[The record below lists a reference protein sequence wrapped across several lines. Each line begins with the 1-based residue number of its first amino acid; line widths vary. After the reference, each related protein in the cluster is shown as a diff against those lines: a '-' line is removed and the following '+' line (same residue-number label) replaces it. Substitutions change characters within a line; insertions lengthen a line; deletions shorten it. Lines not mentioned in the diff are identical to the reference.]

1 VARRVSFK
9 RFLPILVVT
18 LAAAG
23 AVVSLA
29 SAGGIRDWEPC
40 PMSENGIDLVCPD
53 GHVGV
58 PYSIKFRAVEE
69 PPCQPGEDHWHVIND
84 APPTGLS
91 LASDGTLSGT
101 PAEPGTWG
109 FWVEM
114 KLPDNDHCNG
124 TTDTSQERFVITIKP
139 GVPTPPKL
147 TIGPEQSS
155 VPHATVGTSFRL
167 QMQAN
172 LTDPKTWTVEGP
184 LPTGLN
190 LDAATGLIS
199 GTPTV
204 AGTYPFTVRA
214 AIADGRTDTKAL
226 AIVVRAPLAIS
237 ASEEDPLLS
246 EVGVRF
252 ELFLTP
258 SGGSEAYTWAQTSGR
273 LPRGLTFANGTIT
286 GRPLRAGDYE
296 FALTLTDSEGRT
308 ETYEGDFTVSPRLKI
323 AQPRPK
329 AGIVGKRYQ
338 LALKQI
344 GGAGEALWRVKR
356 GPLPRGILFDPVNG
370 LFYGIPAR
378 AGTWRVLVEIK
389 DELGVKATATA
400 VIVVKPNPALK
411 LKKR

>member
-1 VARRVSFK
+1 VSFK
-9 RFLPILVVT
+9 RFLPILVLA

-53 GHVGV
+53 GQVGT
-58 PYSIKFRAVEE
+58 PYTIKFRAVEE

-101 PAEPGTWG
+101 PTEPGTWG

-124 TTDTSQERFVITIKP
+124 TTDTTQERFVITIKP
-139 GVPTPPKL
+139 GIPVPPKL
-147 TIGPEQSS
+147 TIGPEQNA
-155 VPHATVGTSFRL
+155 VPHATVGTTFQL

-172 LTDPKTWTVEGP
+172 LADTKTWTVEGS

-190 LDAATGLIS
+190 LDAATGLIA

-204 AGTYPFTVRA
+204 AGTYPFMVRA

-226 AIVVRAPLAIS
+226 TIVVRAPLAIE

-258 SGGSEAYTWAQTSGR
+258 SGGSAIYTWAQTSGR
-273 LPRGLTFANGTIT
+273 LPSGLTFANGTIT
-286 GRPLRAGDYE
+286 GRPTRAGDYE
-296 FALTLTDSEGRT
+296 FTLTLTDTEGRT
-308 ETYEGDFTVSPRLKI
+308 ATYEGDFTVAPRLKI
-323 AQPRPK
+323 AKPRPK
-329 AGIVGKRYQ
+329 AGMVGKRYQ
-338 LALKQI
+338 LAMKQI
-344 GGAGEALWRVKR
+344 GGAGDALWRVKR
-356 GPLPRGILFDPVNG
+356 GPLPRGILFDRVNG

-378 AGTWRVLVEIK
+378 VGTWRVLVELK
-389 DELGVKATATA
+389 DGLGVKATATA
-400 VIVVKPNPALK
+400 VIVVKANPALK